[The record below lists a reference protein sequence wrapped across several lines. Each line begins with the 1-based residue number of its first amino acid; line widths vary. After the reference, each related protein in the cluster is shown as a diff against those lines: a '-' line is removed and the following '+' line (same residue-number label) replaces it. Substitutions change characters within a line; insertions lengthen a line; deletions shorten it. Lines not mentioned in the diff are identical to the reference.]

1 VSVLFAALIVG
12 LVATSLVR
20 PDVKTFVPTPPRPV
34 EVGERSVGPILYTVD
49 ARSAADWVYFDFSR
63 GAVVDVS
70 DRHSLDWDIAFK
82 RHRMITNGG
91 VTNESGQGRVL
102 TLARV
107 GADVPTDLPEEGWV
121 ADEGAGDEPRNRALE
136 GWYDYNF
143 LSHILEPAER
153 DFAIHTADGK
163 VAIVHFL
170 SYYCPGARSGCITFR
185 YWYRGEGR
193 AGQHGREIERPT

>member
-1 VSVLFAALIVG
+1 MGVLFAALILG

-20 PDVKTFVPTPPRPV
+20 PDVTTFVPTPPRPFD
-34 EVGERSVGPILYTVD
+34 VGERSVGPILYTVD
-49 ARSAADWVYFDFSR
+49 ARSANDWVYFDFSR

-91 VTNESGQGRVL
+91 TTNESGRGRVL
-102 TLARV
+102 TLVRV
-107 GADVPTDLPEEGWV
+107 DSDVPIDLPGEGWV
-121 ADEGAGDEPRNRALE
+121 ADEGPSDEPRNRALE
-136 GWYDYNF
+136 GWYEYSW

-153 DFAIHTADGK
+153 DYAIRTADGK
-163 VAIVHFL
+163 IAIVRFL

-185 YWYRGEGR
+185 YWYRGDG
-193 AGQHGREIERPT
+193 GGGREAALIERPT